1 MQLLWTSKSQ
11 VLRLEESSL
20 YGSQAD
26 EVITFVSKIL
36 WLNCFV
42 LILVCMRSTRAG
54 ETSLLAIGEKHYF
67 FLFPMK

>member
-36 WLNCFV
+36 WLNCIVF
-42 LILVCMRSTRAG
+42 ILVRM
-54 ETSLLAIGEKHYF
+54 
-67 FLFPMK
+67 

>member
-26 EVITFVSKIL
+26 EVITFVSIIL

-42 LILVCMRSTRAG
+42 FILVCMRSTRAG
-54 ETSLLAIGEKHYF
+54 ETFLLARNTF